1 MNFPQSCRVVVID
14 DIPAEVQPVIEAFGK
29 LAVGCIYLRGDRQ
42 EDLPDKPLSGVR
54 LVVLDMRLGT
64 TGGDQAAKM
73 TATVFT
79 RVVSAEEGPLV
90 VLLWTK
96 HKEDVDEFRTALFAL
111 NDKFR
116 SMLLIADLEKPVA
129 PGEKDANRIVNKL
142 KALARGW
149 APMNVVWH
157 WEQLAHDAASAT
169 TVLVAEQVTD
179 TAGIDA
185 ADNDTTRRNK
195 WLARLRAV
203 LRQLATAAGGRAGTA
218 KSAHADL
225 LETFIALHGDRVE
238 HALSLSGKV
247 DLGGLFVDPP
257 GSITAAHAA
266 KLNSMLLLA
275 AAVGE
280 PGELRPGNAYFR
292 KAGAKRNVLFTRTGF
307 KPRALAEEI
316 VERLTKD
323 EDYRKHADAA
333 KPAKDAPR
341 TQAQRDAEARRRK
354 RLTELF
360 DKCVPVLVELS
371 PTCDFSQ
378 QKRCVV
384 RLAGGLLVPGDMM
397 KFVDDKKESLRIIPH
412 AVHIPGRTGEWT
424 AVFSGQFLFSV
435 SLSKDFAATKPDFRF
450 RSQVLGDLRN
460 WYSAQAA
467 RLGYLAV

>member
-1 MNFPQSCRVVVID
+1 
-14 DIPAEVQPVIEAFGK
+14 
-29 LAVGCIYLRGDRQ
+29 
-42 EDLPDKPLSGVR
+42 
-54 LVVLDMRLGT
+54 
-64 TGGDQAAKM
+64 
-73 TATVFT
+73 
-79 RVVSAEEGPLV
+79 
-90 VLLWTK
+90 
-96 HKEDVDEFRTALFAL
+96 
-111 NDKFR
+111 
-116 SMLLIADLEKPVA
+116 
-129 PGEKDANRIVNKL
+129 
-142 KALARGW
+142 
-149 APMNVVWH
+149 
-157 WEQLAHDAASAT
+157 
-169 TVLVAEQVTD
+169 
-179 TAGIDA
+179 
-185 ADNDTTRRNK
+185 
-195 WLARLRAV
+195 
-203 LRQLATAAGGRAGTA
+203 
-218 KSAHADL
+218 
-225 LETFIALHGDRVE
+225 
-238 HALSLSGKV
+238 
-247 DLGGLFVDPP
+247 
-257 GSITAAHAA
+257 
-266 KLNSMLLLA
+266 MLLLA